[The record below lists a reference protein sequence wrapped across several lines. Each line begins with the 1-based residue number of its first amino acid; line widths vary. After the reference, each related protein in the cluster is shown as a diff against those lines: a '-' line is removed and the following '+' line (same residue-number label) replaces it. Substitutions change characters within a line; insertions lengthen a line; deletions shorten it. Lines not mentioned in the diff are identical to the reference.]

1 LERLSSTKAANPRP
15 TDDLGFVVESAD
27 GGWAPKS
34 SAYNR
39 HLKSRGMA
47 LALTLALALRE
58 LLHDLL
64 EHLGGI
70 ILAALG
76 ALAGL
81 AGLLLLLHLLN
92 ALHDLVQDAHRASA
106 AHHAHYAA

>member
-1 LERLSSTKAANPRP
+1 MAVGCRNHRHP
-15 TDDLGFVVESAD
+15 TAIPSQADDDLGF
-27 GGWAPKS
+27 
-34 SAYNR
+34 
-39 HLKSRGMA
+39 
-47 LALTLALALRE
+47 LALALALRE

-70 ILAALG
+70 ILAALR